1 MHAQPIIT
9 KILHHALDS
18 MHRARRETLCAAVGA
33 ALSGQALSVTALGR
47 RLDSGTDEKHQIER
61 IDRLLSNPHLQQE
74 RASIYH
80 SIATQLLARCLAT
93 GDCCRLVRFGWR
105 PTPFFCCAPD
115 SCSMAEHSL

>member
-80 SIATQLLARCLAT
+80 SIATQLLARCP
-93 GDCCRLVRFGWR
+93 R
-105 PTPFFCCAPD
+105 PVIAVDWSDLDGAQRHFLLRA
-115 SCSMAEHSL
+115 